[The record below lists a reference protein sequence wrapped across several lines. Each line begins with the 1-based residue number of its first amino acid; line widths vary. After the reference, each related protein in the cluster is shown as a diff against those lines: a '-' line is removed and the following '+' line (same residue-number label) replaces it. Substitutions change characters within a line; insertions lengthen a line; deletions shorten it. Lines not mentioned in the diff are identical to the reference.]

1 MFRQLLRDL
10 TPPIAVDL
18 LRGGRLYSS
27 WASAKAAAQGYAS
40 VELNRFKAARAL
52 GRRPDGTLVRR
63 SALGLVTAAIGRDDC
78 RVTDLGGSAG
88 ELGEDF
94 LIECPQ
100 ARYVVVENPT
110 LVEAMKERERL
121 SFDVTIPGD
130 CDIFFSSGTLQYLDD
145 PVAAIDRGFASARHA
160 VVLVRNSFSEAAIYR
175 VQRTRLFDNG
185 SGPIPAGFADATIA
199 YPHRTI
205 AESSIHAA
213 ADRYGFRCVTSIA
226 ELDGVLPYRS
236 QVYSRQLVFL
246 KDKAR

>member
-10 TPPIAVDL
+10 TPPIAL
-18 LRGGRLYSS
+18 EILRGGRLYPS
-27 WASAKAAAQGYAS
+27 WASAKAAAPGYSGA
-40 VELNRFKAARAL
+40 ELNRFKVARAL
-52 GRRPDGTLVRR
+52 ERSPDGTLIRR
-63 SALGLVTAAIGRDDC
+63 SGLSLVTAAIGRADL
-78 RVTDLGGSAG
+78 RVTDLGGSVG
-88 ELGEDF
+88 ELGDDF
-94 LIECPQ
+94 VSEFPH

-110 LVEAMKERERL
+110 LVGLMKERKRL

-145 PVAAIDRGFASARHA
+145 PVSAIDSGFASARHA

-185 SGPIPAGFADATIA
+185 SGPIPPGFADTTIA

-213 ADRYGFRCVTSIA
+213 ADRYGFRCVTCIA
-226 ELDGVLPYRS
+226 ELDGVLPYRG